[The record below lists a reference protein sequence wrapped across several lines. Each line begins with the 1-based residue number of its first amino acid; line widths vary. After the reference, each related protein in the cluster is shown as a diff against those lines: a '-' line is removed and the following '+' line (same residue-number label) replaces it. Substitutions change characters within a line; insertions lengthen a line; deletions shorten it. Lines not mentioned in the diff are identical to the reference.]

1 MIRHPYTLYHVA
13 RELGEL
19 LRGARIIE
27 CYVHNDETVV
37 LHFEGQTSEI
47 DVEVHCTEPIVG
59 ISARAHRGRPRH
71 RTHDLF
77 PLLRS
82 ARITSIEQPRTDR
95 VLIVHTTTVNLEIR
109 LFSGGKVNL
118 FAVGDDNIVLDCFRD
133 RPKYLMQ
140 PLPTE
145 TGGMRSLQQI
155 PPNSTVMD
163 ALAKSNLALG
173 SLYAAEVCHR
183 ANINGETMWHGVD
196 AQTRQHIENIAHHL
210 KQQCIDQPS
219 FQLVRM
225 GAGDLMLTLC
235 PLQGSTPLAQ
245 TYTSVFAA
253 IEELLRTRFR
263 ERRTARARQRLRQ
276 HVQRELARTE
286 KALLEIRQYISGANK
301 ATLLRYKADLLL
313 STPDVHHSGS
323 DRVVLTGWSGE
334 DVVITL
340 DEHLTLA
347 ENATQY
353 YQRARRAEAAA
364 RMAAERAPK
373 LEARCT
379 ELHRMQEIVSEELSY
394 SELQELMKK
403 EHLDDATERGT
414 HQSQKQSVS
423 KYREFDLSEGWTLYV
438 GRSAQNN
445 DELTMKFAKQKDTW
459 LHARGV
465 SGSHAVLRSAQSIK
479 PPKNILEKAAA
490 IVAYYSKA
498 RNAKYTPV
506 VYTQRNNVRKPKGSA
521 VGAVVLD
528 REETIMIQPGLPAEY
543 KSLDD

>member
-1 MIRHPYTLYHVA
+1 MV
-13 RELGEL
+13 
-19 LRGARIIE
+19 RGARIIE
-27 CYVHNDETVV
+27 CYTHNDETVV
-37 LHFEGQTSEI
+37 LHCQGEASEI
-47 DVEVHCTEPIVG
+47 DIEVHCTEPIVG
-59 ISARAHRGRPRH
+59 VSARPHRGRPRH
-71 RTHDLF
+71 RTQDLF

-82 ARITSIEQPRTDR
+82 ARITSVEQPRTDR

-118 FAVGDDNIVLDCFRD
+118 FAVGDDNVVLDCFRD

-140 PLPTE
+140 LLPAQA
-145 TGGMRSLQQI
+145 GAMRYLQQT
-155 PPNSTVMD
+155 PLNSTVVD
-163 ALAKSNLALG
+163 ALAKCELAIG
-173 SLYAAEVCHR
+173 PLYAAEVCLR

-225 GAGDLMLTLC
+225 GADDLILTLC
-235 PLQGSTPLAQ
+235 PLQGSTFVLQ
-245 TYTSVFAA
+245 TYPNVFAA

-276 HVQRELARTE
+276 HVQRELARAE
-286 KALLEIRQYISGANK
+286 KALMEIRQYIYGANK

-323 DRVVLTGWSGE
+323 ENVILSGWSGE
-334 DVVITL
+334 DVEIAL
-340 DEHLTLA
+340 DKQLTLA
-347 ENATQY
+347 ENAAQY

-364 RMAAERAPK
+364 RAAAERAPK
-373 LEARCT
+373 LEQRCSDLQRMHRAIT
-379 ELHRMQEIVSEELSY
+379 EDMSY
-394 SELQELMKK
+394 SEVQELMKK
-403 EHLDDATERGT
+403 EHLDDSPERGA
-414 HQSQKQSVS
+414 HQSLKQSVS
-423 KYREFDLSEGWTLYV
+423 KYREFDLGEGWMLYV

-528 REETIMIQPGLPAEY
+528 REETIMAQPGLPAEF
-543 KSLDD
+543 KSLEE

>member
-1 MIRHPYTLYHVA
+1 
-13 RELGEL
+13 
-19 LRGARIIE
+19 
-27 CYVHNDETVV
+27 
-37 LHFEGQTSEI
+37 
-47 DVEVHCTEPIVG
+47 
-59 ISARAHRGRPRH
+59 
-71 RTHDLF
+71 
-77 PLLRS
+77 
-82 ARITSIEQPRTDR
+82 
-95 VLIVHTTTVNLEIR
+95 
-109 LFSGGKVNL
+109 
-118 FAVGDDNIVLDCFRD
+118 
-133 RPKYLMQ
+133 
-140 PLPTE
+140 
-145 TGGMRSLQQI
+145 
-155 PPNSTVMD
+155 
-163 ALAKSNLALG
+163 
-173 SLYAAEVCHR
+173 
-183 ANINGETMWHGVD
+183 
-196 AQTRQHIENIAHHL
+196 
-210 KQQCIDQPS
+210 
-219 FQLVRM
+219 
-225 GAGDLMLTLC
+225 
-235 PLQGSTPLAQ
+235 
-245 TYTSVFAA
+245 VFAA

-313 STPDVHHSGS
+313 STPDVHLSGS

-373 LEARCT
+373 LEVRCT
-379 ELHRMQEIVSEELSY
+379 ELQRMQEIVTEELSY

-423 KYREFDLSEGWTLYV
+423 KYREFDLSEGWTLFV

-465 SGSHAVLRSAQSIK
+465 SGSHAVLRSAQSTK
-479 PPKNILEKAAA
+479 PTKNILEKAAA

-498 RNAKYTPV
+498 RNATYTPV

-528 REETIMIQPGLPAEY
+528 REETIMIQPGLPADY